1 MKKKLLT
8 TLVAAIMT
16 VTCVTAANATSCP
29 RSSCNGT
36 LLAIGC
42 DFSSLSACETSDP
55 EPCDDPEHSNCS
67 IITYYADSVS
77 ECNRCDRT
85 FYGAETHPHAVGH
98 VENGEDYNYAMNT
111 VCYWF

>member
-29 RSSCNGT
+29 RCSGT
-36 LLAIGC
+36 LLETGC
-42 DFSSLSACETSDP
+42 DFSSLNACETSGP
-55 EPCDDPEHSNCS
+55 RTCREHSNCS
-67 IITYYADSVS
+67 IITYYADSIS
-77 ECNRCDRT
+77 ECNDCGRT

-98 VENGEDYNYAMNT
+98 VEDGEDYEYAMET